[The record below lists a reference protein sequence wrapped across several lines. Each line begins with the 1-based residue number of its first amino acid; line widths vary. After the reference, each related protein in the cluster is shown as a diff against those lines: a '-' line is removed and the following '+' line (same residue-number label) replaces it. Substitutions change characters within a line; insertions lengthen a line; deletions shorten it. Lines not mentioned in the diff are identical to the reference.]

1 MAKPIGTK
9 TNHATAHQI
18 ADPGLEN
25 NESSS
30 DDSIS
35 LENYLDTSDKTE
47 EKVYPESTSEVGNLK
62 NEDQG
67 DGVKLRPHVE
77 APIDNRTKKYTRES
91 RKRRTLDEFL
101 CRGGIGN
108 EHEGGLSTDSKEIIS
123 IPQTP
128 TQVANKVKDLP
139 AQVSLEKTV
148 EAEFKR
154 MLENETQNSKDLV
167 ELFQTKSSIQNLL
180 GKHTCADSF
189 AILKELH
196 GVQGWVVSH
205 LDNICNEKSRN
216 IEDLI
221 SKLCERQK
229 LLSKYAQSVIPRVTN
244 FTVKLQSKA
253 SSLFH
258 RNMELLQKPVSW
270 IQQTVG
276 SIERLKECVKPD
288 DPSYE
293 IIAVAQEELLD
304 ISSDLVSARQ
314 AREPLKYSVL
324 VEMRNPPNGERK
336 LMSVFLFDNVLVCAR
351 QRVVVLRKH
360 FIQDSDSDTASISAN
375 AKDQSDLVMNAKT
388 ISRYEVK
395 WFIPLE
401 QLNSLDSKGIAFD
414 EEYLLE
420 RLQKIETLKRKIV
433 KARQE
438 LQEETSKLDKE
449 SKRQKLKFPKIHR
462 LRSYLYDLQ
471 AELVLQAPKLP
482 LFISAADG
490 QRYCLLMASEKE
502 RIAWGSAI
510 MSAKAACRP
519 SSRRQSSAPVSK
531 RNSII
536 RPFSAI
542 RDSRRTA
549 NAHKLSIDSETSAQD
564 EILKNELSHMINHC
578 KTAVPLSKLG
588 KVIIS
593 GNALSGILEV
603 HVHEIGGLTEPGPY
617 YVAIEVDFYGQFE
630 LVAKTKSIN
639 TKNPRWDQTFIFE
652 IETSQ
657 TICFTVFRQS
667 VVFGQL
673 ELPLEE
679 DQLDQKNASHS
690 LKTNETTSEPVYLQ
704 TSILYNEREKSTARS
719 RSTKQSDVFGQP
731 LEEVLKRDQ
740 ADRERL
746 KKQIGG
752 NKNYEELRVP
762 VLVTACVEEIER
774 RGLQE
779 EGIYRICGA
788 ITTVSRLQDLF
799 DRDTSLAVKQIGDY
813 DINVISSLLK
823 IFFRELPEPV
833 IPTNSFGDLVKASA
847 YSDET
852 EKLAEFSRILQKMPR
867 VNLDTFRYLMDHL
880 IRVCQYESDNKM
892 NLGNLSVIWA
902 MTLFQPETMSAPQL
916 VPSTTAETS
925 DAKNAP
931 SHSLQSATSASM
943 LQTMVLGTVFDAYAN
958 GKLALLTH
966 RSAF

>member
-253 SSLFH
+253 SSNFCK
-258 RNMELLQKPVSW
+258 NQCP
-270 IQQTVG
+270 G
-276 SIERLKECVKPD
+276 SSKQLERLKECVKPD

-449 SKRQKLKFPKIHR
+449 
-462 LRSYLYDLQ
+462 Q

-593 GNALSGILEV
+593 GKECFKRNL
-603 HVHEIGGLTEPGPY
+603 GGTCTRNWWTDRAWAIYYQKYATMDLIAFLTAY

-639 TKNPRWDQTFIFE
+639 TKNPRWDQVKKHLFLKLRHR
-652 IETSQ
+652 
-657 TICFTVFRQS
+657 RQ
-667 VVFGQL
+667 FALLYFDNQL
-673 ELPLEE
+673 FLDNWSCRQLEE

-958 GKLALLTH
+958 GNIFFYERTD
-966 RSAF
+966 